1 MSISSCSSTCSFSE
15 GRYQSNTTSTP
26 TTPSEHRWSDVIPP
40 KTALKFAVVWDSD
53 DLVVFSGGELLED
66 SRTEELL
73 LGSPL
78 SPSDACSQ
86 AFSVGQ
92 STMLLSD
99 KSSTMLY
106 FRDNMGSVLAEN
118 HSPSTSDSEKRM
130 ILGRTQTS
138 STMEGLDVYLR
149 GSLMGQAHRNNRY
162 YSCLDNLDGQFEF
175 DPRTSFAKEYL
186 RKVEGKDIVDDAVTD
201 EGFFEVEIAPRQHQ
215 ILAKTYSR
223 CDIHPTDAH
232 SVASSTK
239 TSDFVSIEGDDA
251 SSIWSTIET
260 PVLPSYLGYTSM
272 DQRPRLKR
280 RLTKPRPAD
289 IPAPPSEVLKREN
302 IFGLPSPESLAS
314 SIPATCSPVT
324 PEDAETFVFSSKESA
339 ETALDDVFTGGR
351 SYFQK
356 THYREDRTYLP
367 PLSEVSDQGSI
378 YSQDSACVVYTSQL
392 RAVTNP
398 TPQSTLTFAAIWD
411 PDHGMS
417 TFSGK
422 QLIGQEY
429 SSQDER
435 GEDGES
441 TWVQEGNYNTCLST
455 SHYHNSEHP
464 DCEPHLHSRFSTTTT
479 STSNYIEVAL
489 GEEDRINLSS
499 KPLQDDLLPGDSH
512 PAWIPQIF
520 TVGFTKP
527 SSYGPGRPEI
537 SEPFQL
543 TPVRPPELK
552 NHTLPSHFSLTSK
565 SSSLLTRSRLHISS
579 SVAAANPTSS
589 STPSREDMSGTHSSP
604 TASVRRGFSFGSGH
618 IQRNDH
624 APPFSSTH
632 SRNAEESSESSALGS
647 VISRPQTPT
656 RRPSITSVF
665 GKLKSPRKGQ
675 SEPWV
680 MVDVEVTPMIHQRL
694 VTEY

>member
-1 MSISSCSSTCSFSE
+1 MT
-15 GRYQSNTTSTP
+15 RRNARP
-26 TTPSEHRWSDVIPP
+26 
-40 KTALKFAVVWDSD
+40 ALK
-53 DLVVFSGGELLED
+53 L
-66 SRTEELL
+66 
-73 LGSPL
+73 
-78 SPSDACSQ
+78 
-86 AFSVGQ
+86 
-92 STMLLSD
+92 
-99 KSSTMLY
+99 
-106 FRDNMGSVLAEN
+106 
-118 HSPSTSDSEKRM
+118 
-130 ILGRTQTS
+130 
-138 STMEGLDVYLR
+138 
-149 GSLMGQAHRNNRY
+149 
-162 YSCLDNLDGQFEF
+162 
-175 DPRTSFAKEYL
+175 RTSYERNA
-186 RKVEGKDIVDDAVTD
+186 
-201 EGFFEVEIAPRQHQ
+201 
-215 ILAKTYSR
+215 
-223 CDIHPTDAH
+223 
-232 SVASSTK
+232 
-239 TSDFVSIEGDDA
+239 
-251 SSIWSTIET
+251 
-260 PVLPSYLGYTSM
+260 
-272 DQRPRLKR
+272 
-280 RLTKPRPAD
+280 
-289 IPAPPSEVLKREN
+289 N

-324 PEDAETFVFSSKESA
+324 PEDAETFVFSSKESS

-367 PLSEVSDQGSI
+367 PLPEVSDQGSI

-392 RAVTNP
+392 RTVTNP

-489 GEEDRINLSS
+489 GEEDQINLSS

-527 SSYGPGRPEI
+527 SSHGPGRPEI

-552 NHTLPSHFSLTSK
+552 THTLPSHFSLTSK
-565 SSSLLTRSRLHISS
+565 SSSVLTRSRLHMSS

-589 STPSREDMSGTHSSP
+589 STPSREDMRGTHLSP
-604 TASVRRGFSFGSGH
+604 TASVRRGFSFGYGH

-656 RRPSITSVF
+656 RCPSITSVF

>member
-1 MSISSCSSTCSFSE
+1 MT
-15 GRYQSNTTSTP
+15 RRNARP
-26 TTPSEHRWSDVIPP
+26 
-40 KTALKFAVVWDSD
+40 ALK
-53 DLVVFSGGELLED
+53 L
-66 SRTEELL
+66 
-73 LGSPL
+73 
-78 SPSDACSQ
+78 
-86 AFSVGQ
+86 
-92 STMLLSD
+92 
-99 KSSTMLY
+99 
-106 FRDNMGSVLAEN
+106 
-118 HSPSTSDSEKRM
+118 
-130 ILGRTQTS
+130 
-138 STMEGLDVYLR
+138 
-149 GSLMGQAHRNNRY
+149 
-162 YSCLDNLDGQFEF
+162 
-175 DPRTSFAKEYL
+175 RTSYERNAN
-186 RKVEGKDIVDDAVTD
+186 T
-201 EGFFEVEIAPRQHQ
+201 
-215 ILAKTYSR
+215 
-223 CDIHPTDAH
+223 
-232 SVASSTK
+232 
-239 TSDFVSIEGDDA
+239 
-251 SSIWSTIET
+251 
-260 PVLPSYLGYTSM
+260 
-272 DQRPRLKR
+272 
-280 RLTKPRPAD
+280 
-289 IPAPPSEVLKREN
+289 
-302 IFGLPSPESLAS
+302 FGLPSPDSLAS

-339 ETALDDVFTGGR
+339 EAVALDDVFTGGR

-392 RAVTNP
+392 RPVTNP

-441 TWVQEGNYNTCLST
+441 SWVQEGNYNTCLST

-489 GEEDRINLSS
+489 GEEDHINLSS

-565 SSSLLTRSRLHISS
+565 SSSLLTRSRLHMSS
-579 SVAAANPTSS
+579 SVAAANQTSS
-589 STPSREDMSGTHSSP
+589 STPSREDMSGTHLSP

-632 SRNAEESSESSALGS
+632 SKNSQESSESSALGS

-656 RRPSITSVF
+656 RRPSITSVL

-694 VTEY
+694 VSEY